1 MKYTLSGAI
10 CYKRCVKTEGKMR
23 YNMGNMFDDIGK
35 MRNDAEKLS
44 NNVGKDGTTTWEN
57 YWKNAQHFWRNT
69 ACAEG
74 GTQKMPPKRGHWL
87 YGFTREVTEMFGVHK
102 LDVQISQTRC
112 LELEHNTQGIIGA
125 ERLGY

>member
-1 MKYTLSGAI
+1 
-10 CYKRCVKTEGKMR
+10 
-23 YNMGNMFDDIGK
+23 MGNMFDDIGK